1 MMTKLGGA
9 SWGLR
14 GCLLIAALA
23 LIPFTETRGH
33 AKDPNYFI
41 IPAVSTSKNDG
52 VDVGVIVPF
61 IYGDADGRINEIVA
75 PMYVHNQFLGS
86 RFTLNLFKY
95 PARGQDITLITSFTE
110 RIERKFILSS
120 RNLYLSGGQ
129 YSLEA
134 SGGFFKNATA
144 RFFGL
149 GSQTPAA
156 NESNYTD
163 RELYALVT
171 GGLYIGPGTRV
182 TITERLRNVEIQTG
196 GLVGDTIGDTD
207 NDRNLP
213 SSRVV
218 FPFVKGMNGA
228 TILGHKLGFLQDTRD
243 DTVTPTIGSFFSM
256 FAELAQS
263 LTAEATTVFSRYG
276 FEYRRLLP
284 NETKQY
290 TFAFRAKFDATVG
303 GDAIPFFERSTL
315 GGQNSLRGYGVG
327 RFVDNDA
334 LLFNFEERIQLF
346 HLRILGTVAEV
357 ETAPFLDV
365 GKVTRT
371 FRYRAFAQYEAN
383 PGIGF
388 RAIARPNVV
397 GRVDFAKSNDGN
409 AVFAGLDFPF

>member
-1 MMTKLGGA
+1 MTKL
-9 SWGLR
+9 

-149 GSQTPAA
+149 TEPQSWDI
-156 NESNYTD
+156 SSD
-163 RELYALVT
+163 SSK
-171 GGLYIGPGTRV
+171 TR
-182 TITERLRNVEIQTG
+182 
-196 GLVGDTIGDTD
+196 
-207 NDRNLP
+207 
-213 SSRVV
+213 
-218 FPFVKGMNGA
+218 GM
-228 TILGHKLGFLQDTRD
+228 
-243 DTVTPTIGSFFSM
+243 
-256 FAELAQS
+256 
-263 LTAEATTVFSRYG
+263 
-276 FEYRRLLP
+276 
-284 NETKQY
+284 
-290 TFAFRAKFDATVG
+290 
-303 GDAIPFFERSTL
+303 TL
-315 GGQNSLRGYGVG
+315 
-327 RFVDNDA
+327 
-334 LLFNFEERIQLF
+334 
-346 HLRILGTVAEV
+346 
-357 ETAPFLDV
+357 
-365 GKVTRT
+365 
-371 FRYRAFAQYEAN
+371 
-383 PGIGF
+383 
-388 RAIARPNVV
+388 
-397 GRVDFAKSNDGN
+397 
-409 AVFAGLDFPF
+409 